1 MEWYHY
7 LLIAVA
13 VLLVSV
19 IAVVLV
25 RTFLFKPQ
33 KTVVKDL
40 NDLNLEVR
48 LSKRFRK
55 FNSKSTIF
63 KLSDVKIK

>member
-1 MEWYHY
+1 MKIYGDEE
-7 LLIAVA
+7 ICFIDNDAVKA
-13 VLLVSV
+13 FILD
-19 IAVVLV
+19 A
-25 RTFLFKPQ
+25 FE